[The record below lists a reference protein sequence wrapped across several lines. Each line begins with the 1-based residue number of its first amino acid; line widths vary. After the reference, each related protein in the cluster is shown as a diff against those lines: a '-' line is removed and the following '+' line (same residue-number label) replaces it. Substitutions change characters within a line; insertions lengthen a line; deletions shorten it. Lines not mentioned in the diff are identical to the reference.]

1 VGLSA
6 DEITVN
12 AGIIREGRLSS
23 ELSSIIEKIAVLT
36 TRMLTALCPA
46 TFVADQERAAVAGR
60 FADIRGQVSAS
71 VSFRY

>member
-12 AGIIREGRLSS
+12 AGSIREGRLSS
-23 ELSSIIEKIAVLT
+23 ELSSIIQKIAVLT

-46 TFVADQERAAVAGR
+46 TFMADQERAAVPGR
-60 FADIRGQVSAS
+60 FADIRDQVSAS